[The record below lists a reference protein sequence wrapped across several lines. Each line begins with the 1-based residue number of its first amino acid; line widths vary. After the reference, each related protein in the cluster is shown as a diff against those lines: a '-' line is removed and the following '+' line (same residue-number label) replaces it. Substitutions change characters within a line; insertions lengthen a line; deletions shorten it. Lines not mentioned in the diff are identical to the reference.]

1 MKTSDNLRQSANA
14 IYQRIFEHPFVT
26 GIGDGTLE
34 IVKFR
39 YYIEQDYLYLI
50 EYSRV
55 LALAVARANDIPT
68 MSRFAS
74 LLNETLNSEMELHRS
89 YAEQFNINRASLES
103 VQPSPTTQSYTN
115 HLLTTAY
122 TNEIPGIAAALVPC
136 QLGYN
141 EIGQILAG
149 KGMPLQQPL
158 YCQWIEMYTSQEFT
172 ELAEQL
178 KQVVDTVSEGLG
190 TKGLA
195 QMEKVFLTS
204 ARYEYLFWDAAWRLE
219 QWIL

>member
-1 MKTSDNLRQSANA
+1 MKTSDNLRQSADA
-14 IYQRIFEHPFVT
+14 IYQRIFEHPFVK

-34 IVKFR
+34 IAKFR

-55 LALAVARANDIPT
+55 LALATARANDIPT
-68 MSRFAS
+68 MSWFAS
-74 LLNETLNSEMELHRS
+74 LLNETLNTEMELHRS
-89 YAEQFNINRASLES
+89 YAEQFNISRASLEAI
-103 VQPSPTTQSYTN
+103 QPSPTTKSYTN
-115 HLLTTAY
+115 HLLATAY

-195 QMEKVFLTS
+195 QMEKIFLTS
-204 ARYEYLFWDAAWRLE
+204 ARYEYLFWDAAWNLE
-219 QWIL
+219 HCVL